1 MYLLS
6 EPVEITVLKMVVI
19 QFSHYMETLHFT
31 ECICHLPP
39 TDCTFYCFVTQYFT
53 SDSSMIWNLE
63 IKQMFQMYFSCD

>member
-19 QFSHYMETLHFT
+19 QFAHYMKTLIY

-39 TDCTFYCFVTQYFT
+39 MDCTFIV
-53 SDSSMIWNLE
+53 L
-63 IKQMFQMYFSCD
+63 